1 VASLLVVVEVFTLD
15 AAVLAALETATTND
29 PLYQKARAARDT
41 AVAARALVDA
51 ADSSSSATASTTAA
65 AAAPTATAAVQG
77 GDRSGDDVLLREAAP
92 VTESIYAGMYP
103 AAFTDVLNW

>member
-15 AAVLAALETATTND
+15 AAVLAALEAARADD
-29 PLYQKARAARDT
+29 PLYQKARAARAT
-41 AVAARALVDA
+41 AIAARALADA

-65 AAAPTATAAVQG
+65 TAAPTATASVQG
-77 GDRSGDDVLLREAAP
+77 DDRSGDGVLLREAAP
-92 VTESIYAGMYP
+92 VTESIYAGMDP